1 MSMLSQNNLFLN
13 LNVKFL
19 SIMLRESKSPGK
31 IFIRLTKEMEGISNF
46 LTQISISSL
55 WIFKSKL
62 DLNSKAK
69 AMVLKSV
76 KIFFIKITVKTKA
89 IGEIFL
95 FLCLNFDIRLCLML
109 KLLSD
114 LKNMLK
120 SMFLKSKYQL
130 NYMI

>member
-1 MSMLSQNNLFLN
+1 MSMLFQNKLFLN

-19 SIMLRESKSPGK
+19 STLPRESKSPGK
-31 IFIRLTKEMEGISNF
+31 ILIRLTKEKEGISNF
-46 LTQISISSL
+46 LTQISISSP

-69 AMVLKSV
+69 AMVLKSAKIIFINIAV
-76 KIFFIKITVKTKA
+76 KNKA

-95 FLCLNFDIRLCLML
+95 FLCLNFDIRLCLVL
-109 KLLSD
+109 KLLPD

-120 SMFLKSKYQL
+120 SMFLKSKHQL
-130 NYMI
+130 KCMI